1 MSHAATA
8 KVPDA
13 ASDPRINYH
22 VRTFLAELNKDSSP
36 FWLLPGP
43 KVRATLTGLQNKT
56 MVDLSGITTTKK
68 TIMQD
73 GRQVKIY
80 IVKPEKTKGKP
91 AVFLFIHGGVW
102 IAGDFENHKR
112 FVRDLVVGSGAAA
125 VFPEYTPI
133 PDAVYPTQIEE
144 CYATAKWVEAHGN
157 EIGVDGSRMA
167 VAGNSVGGN
176 MATVISMMSKDRGGP
191 KISLQVL
198 FWPATDTN
206 FETQSYQDFQTGR
219 FLARDFMRFGW
230 DIYAP
235 DAELRKEA

>member
-1 MSHAATA
+1 
-8 KVPDA
+8 
-13 ASDPRINYH
+13 
-22 VRTFLAELNKDSSP
+22 
-36 FWLLPGP
+36 
-43 KVRATLTGLQNKT
+43 
-56 MVDLSGITTTKK
+56 
-68 TIMQD
+68 
-73 GRQVKIY
+73 
-80 IVKPEKTKGKP
+80 
-91 AVFLFIHGGVW
+91 
-102 IAGDFENHKR
+102 
-112 FVRDLVVGSGAAA
+112 
-125 VFPEYTPI
+125 
-133 PDAVYPTQIEE
+133 
-144 CYATAKWVEAHGN
+144 
-157 EIGVDGSRMA
+157 MA